1 MFFNTIGDGKIDINL
16 GIANHPIVF
25 QFVFNDP
32 NTVSFL

>member
-1 MFFNTIGDGKIDINL
+1 MFLTLGDGKIDINF